1 MPYIRID
8 VDLDEIYSEM
18 DRRDKETMAEWLI
31 EDEIIKSD
39 SFDVGGSTP
48 RTNDESWGERE
59 LRTNLTKIWN
69 SYHRLSDEEEDL
81 IKKIAD
87 RL

>member
-1 MPYIRID
+1 MPYVRID

-18 DRRDKETMAEWLI
+18 DQRDKQIMAEWLI
-31 EDEIIKSD
+31 DDDIIKPD
-39 SFDVGGSTP
+39 SFDTRGSTP